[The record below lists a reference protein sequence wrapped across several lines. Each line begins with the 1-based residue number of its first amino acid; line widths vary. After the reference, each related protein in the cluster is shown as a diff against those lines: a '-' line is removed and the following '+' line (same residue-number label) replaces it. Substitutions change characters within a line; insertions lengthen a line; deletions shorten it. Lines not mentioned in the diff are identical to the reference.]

1 MSVQPSL
8 RRTAAAARTI
18 FGTTGS
24 TQPMPT
30 DRSLITISDLVR
42 RAAAI
47 VDPDGDDPA
56 VVELVTRFEDDDE
69 PVRGVLDGLE
79 ERLAWGADEDPPIVM
94 AQALVLYLGHRL
106 DEIDDDPEEL
116 LRLAARAEFDG
127 HPPEPV
133 SAWLEQRSAA

>member
-1 MSVQPSL
+1 
-8 RRTAAAARTI
+8 
-18 FGTTGS
+18 
-24 TQPMPT
+24 MPT
-30 DRSLITISDLVR
+30 DRSLITLSDLVR

-47 VDPDGDDPA
+47 VDPGGDDPA

-69 PVRGVLDGLE
+69 PVRGVLDSLE

-106 DEIDDDPEEL
+106 DEYDDNDETEL

-127 HPPEPV
+127 HPPDTV
-133 SAWLEQRSAA
+133 TAWLEERGAAP